1 MALQPQPNNSGG
13 NVSAPNRAPAAK
25 VIAGALANN
34 RVAQALIAALG
45 SYSISGSIVA
55 NNVST
60 SVDFGSLLV
69 GDYLVHI
76 PSSPGG
82 AQFAAV
88 VANGTAPFAAVVGDL
103 YLVFRAINLDSN
115 NPITPPAPAG
125 NTARETGDGGLD
137 F

>member
-1 MALQPQPNNSGG
+1 MSVQPNNSGG

-45 SYSISGSIVA
+45 SYSISYSVVA
-55 NNVST
+55 TNVST
-60 SVDFGSLLV
+60 TVNFSGLQV
-69 GDYLVHI
+69 GDYLLHV
-76 PSSPGG
+76 PVSPGS

-88 VANGTAPFAAVVGDL
+88 IAAGTAPFAAVVGDL
-103 YLVFRAINLDSN
+103 YLALRVVNLDYN
-115 NPITPPAPAG
+115 NPIIPPAPAG
-125 NTARETGDGGLD
+125 NTARQTGDGGLD